1 MSQNLTLRAQ
11 FIVYLVFLHIL
22 AAGALGYVLW
32 QLNPLWIIAVELGCA
47 LSLWWMVLLFQRLY
61 EPLRLMRSSADFLRE
76 TDFSTTL
83 LPTGQPETD
92 ALVSVYNT
100 MLTTLR
106 TERVRVEEKGI
117 LLQTLINASPA
128 GILLCDESLM
138 VLSVNPA
145 LEAMFAMSAEISIGS
160 RLEKHIAPFAE
171 LMQRISIG
179 ASEVFTHKA
188 RRFKVHKAG
197 FVEKGVPHI
206 IVLVEELTDE
216 LRASEKT
223 AYQRIIRVLAHEVN
237 NSTGAARSLMESAL
251 YYERYFV
258 PEMSGDERR
267 DFRDALMVAS
277 ERLAGLGEF
286 MREYAHVVR
295 LPTPKPQAFDI
306 GELLVTTATLFGEV
320 CKAHNITLRVITP
333 NDAMMIYADKVQL
346 QQALTNLTKNAIEA
360 VQGVEENT
368 EGERSVTL
376 SVRRRDSASVS
387 IAVEDTGIGL
397 NASAAANIL
406 TPFFT
411 TKETGQG
418 IGLMLVREIATAH
431 GFEFSL
437 ENRVGGGARAE
448 IIMPSM
454 A

>member
-1 MSQNLTLRAQ
+1 MTLRTQ
-11 FIVYLVFLHIL
+11 FILYLAVLHSLL
-22 AAGALGYVLW
+22 AATAGFALWRVHPAWILLVEAVCGVSFWIAIVL
-32 QLNPLWIIAVELGCA
+32 
-47 LSLWWMVLLFQRLY
+47 FRRFY
-61 EPLRLMRSSADFLRE
+61 EPLRLLKSSADFLKE

-106 TERVRVEEKGI
+106 SERVRVEEKGI
-117 LLQTLINASPA
+117 LLQTLINASPT
-128 GILLCDESLM
+128 GILLCDESLS

-145 LEAMFAMSAEISIGS
+145 LEAMFAMTAKASIGS
-160 RLEKHIAPFAE
+160 RLSSHLAPFAE
-171 LMQRISIG
+171 LVQRIGIG
-179 ASEVFTHKA
+179 AAEVFTYKA

-258 PEMSGDERR
+258 PEMSDDERK
-267 DFRDALMVAS
+267 DFRDALTVAS

-320 CKAHNITLRVITP
+320 CKAHHITLRVITP
-333 NDAMMIYADKVQL
+333 NEAMTIRADKVQL

-360 VQGVEENT
+360 VQDAKDT
-368 EGERSVTL
+368 TQDRSVTL

-387 IAVEDTGIGL
+387 ITVEDTGVGL

-418 IGLMLVREIATAH
+418 IGLMLVREIAAAH

-437 ENRVGGGARAE
+437 ENRVGGGVRAE
-448 IIMPSM
+448 MVIQASV
-454 A
+454 

>member
-1 MSQNLTLRAQ
+1 
-11 FIVYLVFLHIL
+11 
-22 AAGALGYVLW
+22 
-32 QLNPLWIIAVELGCA
+32 
-47 LSLWWMVLLFQRLY
+47 
-61 EPLRLMRSSADFLRE
+61 
-76 TDFSTTL
+76 
-83 LPTGQPETD
+83 
-92 ALVSVYNT
+92 
-100 MLTTLR
+100 
-106 TERVRVEEKGI
+106 
-117 LLQTLINASPA
+117 
-128 GILLCDESLM
+128 

-145 LEAMFAMSAEISIGS
+145 LEAMFAMTAAASIGS
-160 RLEKHIAPFAE
+160 RLETHFAPFAE
-171 LMQRISIG
+171 LVQRLSVG

-258 PEMSGDERR
+258 PEMSGDERK
-267 DFRDALMVAS
+267 DFRDALTVAS

-295 LPTPKPQAFDI
+295 LPMPKPQAFDI
-306 GELLVTTATLFGEV
+306 GELLVTTATLFGEI
-320 CKAHNITLRVITP
+320 CKAHHITLRVITP
-333 NDAMMIYADKVQL
+333 NEAMMIHADKVQL

-360 VQGVEENT
+360 VQDVADT
-368 EGERSVTL
+368 TQDRSVSL
-376 SVRRRDSASVS
+376 SVRRRDSTSVS
-387 IAVEDTGIGL
+387 IAVEDTGAGL

-418 IGLMLVREIATAH
+418 IGLMLVREIAAAH
-431 GFEFSL
+431 GFGFSL

-448 IIMPSM
+448 MVV
-454 A
+454 AQ

>member
-1 MSQNLTLRAQ
+1 
-11 FIVYLVFLHIL
+11 
-22 AAGALGYVLW
+22 
-32 QLNPLWIIAVELGCA
+32 
-47 LSLWWMVLLFQRLY
+47 
-61 EPLRLMRSSADFLRE
+61 
-76 TDFSTTL
+76 
-83 LPTGQPETD
+83 
-92 ALVSVYNT
+92 
-100 MLTTLR
+100 
-106 TERVRVEEKGI
+106 
-117 LLQTLINASPA
+117 
-128 GILLCDESLM
+128 
-138 VLSVNPA
+138 
-145 LEAMFAMSAEISIGS
+145 
-160 RLEKHIAPFAE
+160 
-171 LMQRISIG
+171 
-179 ASEVFTHKA
+179 
-188 RRFKVHKAG
+188 
-197 FVEKGVPHI
+197 VEKGVPHI

-251 YYERYFV
+251 HYERHFV
-258 PEMSGDERR
+258 PEMPDDERK
-267 DFRDALMVAS
+267 DFRDALTIAS

-320 CKAHNITLRVITP
+320 CKAHHITLRVISP
-333 NDAMMIYADKVQL
+333 NEAMMIRADKVQL

-360 VQGVEENT
+360 VQCLVDT
-368 EGERSVTL
+368 AQDRSVTL

-387 IAVEDTGIGL
+387 IAVEDTGSGL

-418 IGLMLVREIATAH
+418 IGLMLVREIAAAH
-431 GFEFSL
+431 GFAFSL

-448 IIMPSM
+448 MVVLSPM
-454 A
+454 

>member
-1 MSQNLTLRAQ
+1 MTLRNQ
-11 FIVYLVFLHIL
+11 FILYLAVLHCLL
-22 AAGALGYVLW
+22 AAASGFALWRVH
-32 QLNPLWIIAVELGCA
+32 PAWILLVEVVCGI
-47 LSLWWMVLLFQRLY
+47 SFWTIFILFRRFY
-61 EPLRLMRSSADFLRE
+61 EPLRLLKSSADFLKE

-106 TERVRVEEKGI
+106 SERIRVEETGI

-128 GILLCDESLM
+128 GILLYDESLR

-145 LEAMFAMSAEISIGS
+145 LEAMFGMSARTDTGS
-160 RLEKHIAPFAE
+160 RLGNHRAPFAE
-171 LMQRISIG
+171 LVERLSVG
-179 ASEVFTHKA
+179 ASEVFAHKA

-237 NSTGAARSLMESAL
+237 NSIGAARSLMASAL
-251 YYERYFV
+251 YYERYFL
-258 PEMSGDERR
+258 PAMSDEERK
-267 DFRDALMVAS
+267 DFRDALTVAS
-277 ERLAGLGEF
+277 ERLHGLGEF

-295 LPTPKPQAFDI
+295 LPAPKPQALDI
-306 GELLVTTATLFGEV
+306 GELLVTTATLFSEV
-320 CKAHNITLRVITP
+320 CKAHHIMLRVITP
-333 NDAMMIYADKVQL
+333 NEALMIQADKVQL

-360 VQGVEENT
+360 VQDVADT
-368 EGERSVTL
+368 TQDRSVTL
-376 SVRRRDSASVS
+376 SVRRRDGASVS

-397 NASAAANIL
+397 NTSAAANIL

-418 IGLMLVREIATAH
+418 IGLMLVREIAAAH

-448 IIMPSM
+448 IMLPTSV
-454 A
+454 

>member
-1 MSQNLTLRAQ
+1 MTLRTQ
-11 FIVYLVFLHIL
+11 FILYL
-22 AAGALGYVLW
+22 AALHCLLVAASGFALWRVHPAWILLVEAVCGASFWIAFVL
-32 QLNPLWIIAVELGCA
+32 
-47 LSLWWMVLLFQRLY
+47 FRRFY
-61 EPLRLMRSSADFLRE
+61 EPLRLLKSSADFLKD

-117 LLQTLINASPA
+117 LLQTLINASPT
-128 GILLCDESLM
+128 GILLCDESLT

-145 LEAMFAMSAEISIGS
+145 LEAMFAMSAEASIGS
-160 RLEKHIAPFAE
+160 RLSRHLVPFAE
-171 LMQRISIG
+171 LVQHLGIG

-251 YYERYFV
+251 HYERHFV
-258 PEMSGDERR
+258 PEMPDDERK
-267 DFRDALMVAS
+267 DFRDALTIAS

-320 CKAHNITLRVITP
+320 CKAHHITLRVISP
-333 NDAMMIYADKVQL
+333 NEAMMIRADKVQL

-360 VQGVEENT
+360 VQCLVDT
-368 EGERSVTL
+368 AQDRSVTL

-387 IAVEDTGIGL
+387 IAVEDTGSGL

-418 IGLMLVREIATAH
+418 IGLMLVREIAAAH
-431 GFEFSL
+431 GFAFSL

-448 IIMPSM
+448 MVVLSPM
-454 A
+454 

>member
-1 MSQNLTLRAQ
+1 MTLRSQ
-11 FIVYLVFLHIL
+11 FIFYLTALHCL
-22 AAGALGYVLW
+22 LAVAAGVALWRMHPAWILLVEVGCGVSFWIAFVL
-32 QLNPLWIIAVELGCA
+32 
-47 LSLWWMVLLFQRLY
+47 FRRFY
-61 EPLRLMRSSADFLRE
+61 EPLRLLKSSADFLKE

-83 LPTGQPETD
+83 LPTGQHETD

-117 LLQTLINASPA
+117 LLQTLINASPT
-128 GILLCDESLM
+128 GILLCDESLS

-145 LEAMFAMSAEISIGS
+145 LEAMFAMTAKASIGS
-160 RLEKHIAPFAE
+160 RLETHIVPFAE
-171 LMQRISIG
+171 LVQRLSVG

-251 YYERYFV
+251 HYERYFV
-258 PEMSGDERR
+258 PEMPDDERT
-267 DFRDALMVAS
+267 DFRDALTVAS

-295 LPTPKPQAFDI
+295 LPAPKPQAFDI

-320 CKAHNITLRVITP
+320 CKAHHITLRVITP
-333 NDAMMIYADKVQL
+333 NEAMMIHADKVQL

-360 VQGVEENT
+360 VQDVEESSA
-368 EGERSVTL
+368 EERSVTL
-376 SVRRRDSASVS
+376 SVRRRDSVSVS
-387 IAVEDTGIGL
+387 IAVEDTGAGL

-418 IGLMLVREIATAH
+418 IGLMLVREIAAAH

-448 IIMPSM
+448 MVVLSPM
-454 A
+454 